1 MLQIV
6 EVGPRDGL
14 QSHDAF
20 VPTERKVLLIE
31 RLVAAGLTEIEA
43 TSFAHP
49 KMVPHLADAAEVMA
63 ALPRV
68 AGVRYR
74 GLVPNA
80 KGAARAVDAGVD
92 LIVAFISASAGYSA
106 KNQNMTIAEALAQ
119 LEAISEVAHGAGV
132 PWMAGISMAFGSP
145 YEDEIPVADVLD
157 LVERISAWGPERV
170 YVADTI
176 GGAAP
181 AAVRSLCATIAERWP
196 ALPLSVHLHGADAR
210 GIACAVAAVDG
221 GAVEVETSICG
232 LGGPVVRSPGAEIV
246 GNLAT
251 EAVATTFASLGIDTG
266 LDADAVRLAARDIAE
281 LLGLPGERLAPDA
294 AEVEALARD
303 TTTPA

>member
-20 VPTERKVLLIE
+20 VPTERKVQLIE

-68 AGVRYR
+68 DGVRYR

-92 LIVAFISASAGYSA
+92 LVVAFISASPGYSE
-106 KNQNMTIAEALAQ
+106 KNQNMTVAAALEQ
-119 LEAISEVAHGAGV
+119 LQAISEVARGAGV

-145 YEDEIPVADVLD
+145 YEDEIPVAGVLD
-157 LVERISAWGPERV
+157 LVDRISAWDPERV
-170 YVADTI
+170 YVADTV

-181 AAVRSLCATIAERWP
+181 AAVREMCATIVSRWP

-210 GIACAVAAVDG
+210 GLACAVAAVDG

-251 EAVATTFASLGIDTG
+251 EAVATTFAELGIETG
-266 LDADAVRLAARDIAE
+266 LDPDAVRAAARDVAD
-281 LLGLPGERLAPDA
+281 LLGLAGERLAPDA
-294 AEVEALARD
+294 AEVAALARG
-303 TTTPA
+303 TTTSA

>member
-14 QSHDAF
+14 QSYDAF
-20 VPTERKVLLIE
+20 VPTERKVQLIE

-63 ALPRV
+63 ALPRLD
-68 AGVRYR
+68 GVRYR

-92 LIVAFISASAGYSA
+92 LVVAFISASPGYSE
-106 KNQNMTIAEALAQ
+106 KNQNMTVAAALEQ
-119 LEAISEVAHGAGV
+119 LQAISEVAHGAGV

-145 YEDEIPVADVLD
+145 YEDEIPVADVLE
-157 LVERISAWGPERV
+157 LVDRISAWEPERV
-170 YVADTI
+170 YVADTV

-181 AAVRSLCATIAERWP
+181 AAVREMCATIVSRRP
-196 ALPLSVHLHGADAR
+196 QLPLSVHLHGADAR
-210 GIACAVAAVDG
+210 GLACAVAAIDG
-221 GAVEVETSICG
+221 GAVQVETSICG
-232 LGGPVVRSPGAEIV
+232 LGGPVVRSPGSEIV

-251 EAVATTFASLGIDTG
+251 EAVATTFADLGIETG
-266 LDADAVRLAARDIAE
+266 LDPDAVRAAARDVAE

-294 AEVEALARD
+294 AEVAALARG
-303 TTTPA
+303 TTASP